1 MTDARLPSLADSADP
16 RGEFPIAPPEYVFL
30 LLTAIT
36 RYRDAQLERLLRPL
50 QLTLAKHRA
59 LLVIERF
66 QPCTMSEL
74 ADFSVVERTT
84 MTRTVDLLVGDGL
97 IERIEGVVDRRQVLI
112 RINAAGHAKLSAASR
127 LIVDQNRFDLEGVSD
142 ADQRALVRLA
152 QALAANLAPDAVSRE
167 RVLTFSRPKDVAA
180 GGQQ

>member
-1 MTDARLPSLADSADP
+1 MDEPLPSLADATDP

-59 LLVIERF
+59 RLVIERF

-84 MTRTVDLLVGDGL
+84 MTRTIDLLVADGL
-97 IERIEGVVDRRQVLI
+97 IERIEGVVDRRQVVLN
-112 RINAAGHAKLSAASR
+112 INAAGRAKLAAASG
-127 LIVDQNRFDLEGVSD
+127 LIAAQNRHDLEGMPD
-142 ADQRALVRLA
+142 ADQRAFVRLS
-152 QALAANLAPDAVSRE
+152 QALAANLAPDAISRE
-167 RVLTFSRPKDVAA
+167 RVLTFSRPKAGRAGAA
-180 GGQQ
+180 E